1 MTPSEALA
9 PRSTTTVETVQQ
21 ILGALVARYR
31 RDEVLTSVRQIPA
44 REAEFRPIPD
54 WVTSA
59 LSEAYR
65 AKGIQELYSHQAAT
79 AELVHGGKNVVVVTP
94 TASGKTLCYNLP
106 VLNAVLENPDTRAL
120 YLFPTK
126 ALAQDQLAELHDLSR
141 RLDDCFGVFTYDGD
155 TPSDARKAIRERGH
169 IVLTNPDM
177 LHTGILPHHT
187 KWMQLFENLRYIVLD
202 ELHTYRGVFGSHLA
216 NVLRRL
222 RRVAQFYGSN
232 PQFICCSA
240 TIANPGELAS
250 QLIEREV
257 EVVEENGAPAGEKV
271 FVFYNPPM
279 VNRNLGIRRSY
290 INEATR
296 VAKELLARKLQTIV
310 FANSRLHTEVLLT
323 YLQQANPPKAGQGE
337 LVRGYRGGYLP
348 GERREIER
356 GLREGRIRG
365 VVTTNALE
373 LGIDIGSL
381 DACVMAGYPGSIAS
395 TWQRAGRAGRR
406 SGSSCAVFVASSAP
420 LDQFIV
426 QHPDY
431 FFGSSPEHAHIQP
444 DNLEILVN
452 HLKCAAFELPL
463 SADER
468 FGNVNLAEL
477 CERLGE
483 AGFLHKSGGN
493 WHWVQQAYPADTISL
508 RSVTSDNFVIIDTT
522 GEGNGEPEVIGEVDF
537 SSALTTVHPKAIYIH
552 QGQQYHVER
561 LDFDKRKAYV
571 KPVNV
576 DYFTDAIRYNQVRVL
591 EIAEEE
597 SIPGPTARA
606 HGDVL
611 VRSQVVGFK
620 KIKFFTNENVG
631 SGKLEL
637 PENEMHTTAFWLTL
651 GHRLLAELPFTL
663 SERQSGIFGLL
674 YALGSVATL
683 LLMCDRRDLGTAV
696 GERPPSAA
704 SEIDWED
711 FADPRASEVD
721 RFFEPNLYIY
731 DAYPGGI
738 GFSEPLYRMCNVLL
752 ERTRDLIAACPCENG
767 CPSCVG
773 PVGDKSERSKEVAL
787 AILERLLPPEALV
800 ATSAKKGSVHAS

>member
-1 MTPSEALA
+1 MAPSQFLA
-9 PRSTTTVETVQQ
+9 PRSATSLDTIHD
-21 ILGALVARYR
+21 ILGTLVARYR
-31 RDEVLTSVRQIPA
+31 QDEVLTSVRQIPA
-44 REAEFRPIPD
+44 RAAKFRPVPG
-54 WVTSA
+54 WVASA

-79 AELVHGGKNVVVVTP
+79 AELVHSGKNAVVVTP

-126 ALAQDQLAELHDLSR
+126 ALAQDQLAELHDLAT
-141 RLDDCFGVFTYDGD
+141 RLEDRFGVFTYDGD

-187 KWMQLFENLRYIVLD
+187 KWMRLFENLRYIVLD
-202 ELHTYRGVFGSHLA
+202 ELHSYRGVFGSHLA

-222 RRVAQFYGSN
+222 RRVARFYGSN

-250 QLIEREV
+250 QLTEKEV
-257 EVVEENGAPAGEKV
+257 EVVEENGAPAGEKL

-296 VAKELLARKLQTIV
+296 VARELLSRKLQTIV
-310 FANSRLHTEVLLT
+310 FANSRLHTEILLT
-323 YLQQANPPKAGQGE
+323 YLQQANPPKPGQPE
-337 LVRGYRGGYLP
+337 PIRGYRGGYLP
-348 GERREIER
+348 SERREIER
-356 GLREGRIRG
+356 GLRDGQILG

-381 DACVMAGYPGSIAS
+381 DACVMAGYAGSIAS

-406 SGSSCAVFVASSAP
+406 SGTSCAVFVASSAP

-463 SADER
+463 SPEEQ
-468 FGNVNLAEL
+468 FGNVDLPDL
-477 CERLGE
+477 CERLAE
-483 AGFLHKSGGN
+483 AGFLHKSGGS

-552 QGQQYHVER
+552 QGHQYHVER

-571 KPVNV
+571 KRVNV
-576 DYFTDAIRYNQVRVL
+576 DYFTDAIRYTQVRVL

-597 SIPGPTARA
+597 SILGPAARA

-637 PENEMHTTAFWLTL
+637 PENEMHTTAFWVTL
-651 GHRLLAELPFTL
+651 GQ
-663 SERQSGIFGLL
+663 QSAG
-674 YALGSVATL
+674 A
-683 LLMCDRRDLGTAV
+683 
-696 GERPPSAA
+696 
-704 SEIDWED
+704 
-711 FADPRASEVD
+711 
-721 RFFEPNLYIY
+721 
-731 DAYPGGI
+731 
-738 GFSEPLYRMCNVLL
+738 
-752 ERTRDLIAACPCENG
+752 
-767 CPSCVG
+767 
-773 PVGDKSERSKEVAL
+773 VAL
-787 AILERLLPPEALV
+787 HALRTPERHLWIALRARIDGDAADDVRPE
-800 ATSAKKGSVHAS
+800 GSWHRRR

>member
-1 MTPSEALA
+1 MSPSQSLA
-9 PRSTTTVETVQQ
+9 PRSPASLETVHD
-21 ILGALVARYR
+21 ILRDVVARYR
-31 RDEVLTSVRQIPA
+31 QDEVLTSVRQIPA
-44 REAEFRPIPD
+44 REAQFRPVPG
-54 WVTSA
+54 WVASA

-79 AELVHGGKNVVVVTP
+79 AELVHEGKNVVVVTP

-126 ALAQDQLAELHDLSR
+126 ALAQDQLAELHDLAT
-141 RLDDCFGVFTYDGD
+141 RLDDSFGVFTYDGD

-187 KWMQLFENLRYIVLD
+187 KWMRLFENLRYIVLD

-222 RRVAQFYGSN
+222 KRVARFYGSN

-240 TIANPGELAS
+240 TIANPGELAA
-250 QLIEREV
+250 QLIESEV
-257 EVVEENGAPAGEKV
+257 DVVEENGAPAGDKV

-290 INEATR
+290 INEASR
-296 VAKELLARKLQTIV
+296 VAKEILARKLQTIV

-323 YLQQANPPKAGQGE
+323 YLQQANPPKPGQPE
-337 LVRGYRGGYLP
+337 PIRGYRGGYLP
-348 GERREIER
+348 SERREIER
-356 GLREGRIRG
+356 GLRDGRIRG
-365 VVTTNALE
+365 VVATNALE
-373 LGIDIGSL
+373 LGIDVGSL

-406 SGSSCAVFVASSAP
+406 SGTSFAVFVASSAP

-426 QHPDY
+426 QHPEY
-431 FFGSSPEHAHIQP
+431 FFGNSPEHAHIQP

-452 HLKCAAFELPL
+452 HLKCASFELPL
-463 SADER
+463 SPEEQ
-468 FGNVNLAEL
+468 FGNVDLPDL
-477 CERLGE
+477 CERLVE
-483 AGFLHKSGGN
+483 AGFLHRSGGN
-493 WHWVQQAYPADTISL
+493 WHWVQEAYPADAVSL
-508 RSVTSDNFVIIDTT
+508 RSVTSDNFIIIDTT
-522 GEGNGEPEVIGEVDF
+522 GDSAGEPEVIGEVDF

-561 LDFDKRKAYV
+561 MDFDKRKAYV

-576 DYFTDAIRYNQVRVL
+576 DYYTDAIRYTQVRVL
-591 EIAEEE
+591 EIAEEQ
-597 SIPGPTARA
+597 SVPGPAARA

-651 GHRLLAELPFTL
+651 GHGLLTGLPFTL
-663 SERQSGIFGLL
+663 SERQSGMFGLL
-674 YALGSVATL
+674 YALGSMATL

-704 SEIDWED
+704 SEINWED
-711 FADPRASEVD
+711 FAAPRTTSDITE
-721 RFFEPNLYIY
+721 FFEPNLYFY

-738 GFSEPLYRMCNVLL
+738 GFSEPLYRISNVLL
-752 ERTRDLIAACPCENG
+752 ERTHELIGACPCENG

-773 PVGDKSERSKEVAL
+773 PAGDRSERTKDVAL
-787 AILERLLPPEALV
+787 AILGRLCA
-800 ATSAKKGSVHAS
+800 